1 MTLMMEL
8 DAVYH
13 SEEQERICF
22 CRHDA
27 SRKQSLLSNFD
38 IKFSNGIT
46 HSLLVCYGD
55 IVVMVAR
62 SVFIFRNLVKK
73 YRRKSVEIFGGV
85 RSFL

>member
-1 MTLMMEL
+1 MPF
-8 DAVYH
+8 YH
-13 SEEQERICF
+13 SEKQDGICF
-22 CRHDA
+22 RRYDV

-46 HSLLVCYGD
+46 HSLLMCYGD

-62 SVFIFRNLVKK
+62 SVFIFRNIGEK
-73 YRRKSVEIFGGV
+73 YCRKSVEIFGGV